1 MEPSKESDSLSTTL
15 ATWQVA
21 IPRNPQFRREVW
33 TRLGAGGGNVPWGV
47 FARQNFAM
55 ISGALAIAL
64 AVGAF
69 TGHERARS
77 RVAAES
83 AKLAAAYVQGL
94 DARTMQMP

>member
-15 ATWQVA
+15 AAWQMTV
-21 IPRNPQFRREVW
+21 PRNPQFRQRVW
-33 TRLGAGGGNVPWGV
+33 ARLGSGGGNVPWSV
-47 FARQNFAM
+47 FARQHFAM

-64 AVGAF
+64 AVGAL

-83 AKLAAAYVQGL
+83 AKLATAYVQGL